1 MIKMNK
7 ETQSPDQLVKLDV
20 SEIEATYTDPVGK
33 LLLEYNHVMNNVN
46 AYLTL

>member
-1 MIKMNK
+1 MNK
-7 ETQSPDQLVKLDV
+7 ETQSSNQLVELDV

-33 LLLEYNHVMNNVN
+33 LLLQFNHVINNVN